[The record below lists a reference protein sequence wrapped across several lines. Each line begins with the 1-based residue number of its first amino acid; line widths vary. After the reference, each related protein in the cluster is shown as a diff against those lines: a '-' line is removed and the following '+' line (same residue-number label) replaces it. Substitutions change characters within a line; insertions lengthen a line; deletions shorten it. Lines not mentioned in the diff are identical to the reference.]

1 MKKYEWEID
10 TLKSVIRN
18 MENETNDVQHLIDE
32 LDSVIGSLTD
42 ILEEN
47 DEEYL

>member
-1 MKKYEWEID
+1 MKKYEWEIN

-18 MENETNDVQHLIDE
+18 MENGTNDIQHLIDE

-42 ILEEN
+42 ILEE
-47 DEEYL
+47 DGEEW